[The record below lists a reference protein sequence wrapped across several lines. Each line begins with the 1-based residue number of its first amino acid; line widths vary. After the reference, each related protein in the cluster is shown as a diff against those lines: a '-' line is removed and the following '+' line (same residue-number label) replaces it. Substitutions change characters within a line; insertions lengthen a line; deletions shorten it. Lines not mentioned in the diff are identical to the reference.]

1 MSLWEFAA
9 AIDGWNAANG
19 AETAVEPMSAEQFDD
34 LVEKYA
40 WVAAA

>member
-9 AIDGWNAANG
+9 AVDGWNAANVG
-19 AETAVEPMSAEQFDD
+19 ETTVEPMSAEEFDD

-40 WVAAA
+40 WVGTA